1 MAEARHPELK
11 ELLTADLAVLTEVLR
26 LDSTA
31 DRTIENWVDGCRTLT
46 MEDPEKGVAATARL
60 IEIAECAASRRLR
73 ARVFSAHCHALSY
86 AGRMKQAIAI
96 SERAIEE
103 AAASGDT
110 LALAEACMT
119 AVQSHNVLGLREE
132 ALTLASKA
140 GEIFMAAGDLDRSAT
155 AIMLAGVVLRMLDRP
170 EEALERFGSAL
181 MIVGPN
187 PSLRAQLA
195 SNKAEA
201 QLDLGCF
208 ADAKVSFENAL
219 EGFRSCGQDFGEAIV
234 AGNLADLASRRGDLR
249 EALGL
254 FLDASSRF
262 RSASDEAEAARLEA
276 EAAELFLAIGD
287 SREAIYRL
295 PPAIETLHD
304 AGMQTEHARALAAFG
319 VALGRSGEL
328 DAALCKL
335 EESEQLSRDHGQQ
348 HALIRARSLRGGLLL
363 SLGHAQKAVSII
375 RDTINMQPLD
385 PTRARLLLDLSM
397 ALASAGDLAESR
409 IALELASGLTQK
421 LGLADVD
428 TSLSAVRAM
437 HARLSGDLGIA
448 REHLDRAM
456 KGAESRMSQ
465 FAGDRLRATAL
476 GGARLVSE
484 EGIRLA
490 LAANDP
496 ALAYGVSEHAHARTL
511 RESVEL
517 SGRSGRSNQLIA
529 LEGDISA
536 TLTQIEDAR
545 AAGRKYSHILRMR
558 EHLRELERR
567 HGSLEIREQSQTKRP
582 GQSSILPTLSDIQ
595 ASMPVDATA
604 IVLADTGEHFA
615 RLALTPES
623 VTLTE
628 LEVSVKEEAK
638 RCGDLLSNIDRA
650 LVRLTLGRSVPAEL
664 DRHIDDDLEAFGS
677 LLFDGAGEVLARRN
691 RLVVVLPNELA
702 RLPLSALRV
711 DGKYLVELCTPVIAP
726 SLSWSAAKVSTEQP
740 CREGL
745 VAFGIA
751 DEMAQ
756 SIDAELDA
764 IAFVNPSSIVFRN
777 SDATFD
783 RLEREVTNCGVLH
796 LACHGEYSA
805 SDPMGSRL
813 KFGDGWVPARRI
825 AGLNFNDAEVVLGG
839 CETGAVDTIA
849 GEQFGL
855 IRACLLAGARTV
867 IASRWRLSDEAGASI
882 FSELHRSQVHP
893 GESLPCGLSR
903 IQGEA
908 AANGQHPA
916 LWGGLFA
923 LGSWS

>member
-1 MAEARHPELK
+1 MLTTDPAELIEA
-11 ELLTADLAVLTEVLR
+11 LR
-26 LDSTA
+26 IDSTA
-31 DRTIENWVDGCRTLT
+31 DRTIENWVDRCRALT
-46 MEDPEKGVAATARL
+46 MEEPQKGVAATTRL
-60 IEIAECAASRRLR
+60 IEIAKCAASRRILAR
-73 ARVFSAHCHALSY
+73 ALSAHCHALSY
-86 AGRMKQAIAI
+86 AGKMKQAIAI
-96 SERAIEE
+96 SGRAIEE
-103 AAASGDT
+103 SAASGDKV
-110 LALAEACMT
+110 ALAEACLT

-132 ALTLASKA
+132 ALELSSKA
-140 GEIFMAAGDLDRSAT
+140 GEIFMTAGDHDRSAT
-155 AIMLAGVVLRMLDRP
+155 AIMLSGVVLRMLDRP
-170 EEALERFGSAL
+170 EEALKRFDLAL
-181 MIVGPN
+181 NIVGPN
-187 PSLRAQLA
+187 PSLRAQVS

-208 ADAKVSFENAL
+208 GDAKASFEKAL

-234 AGNLADLASRRGDLR
+234 QGNLADLASRRGDLR

-287 SREAIYRL
+287 HREALYRL
-295 PPAIETLHD
+295 PPAIETLRV
-304 AGMQTEHARALAAFG
+304 AGMQTEHARALAALG
-319 VALGRSGEL
+319 VALGKSGEL

-363 SLGHAQKAVSII
+363 SMGHAQKAVSIL

-385 PTRARLLLDLSM
+385 PTRARLLLDLSI
-397 ALASAGDLAESR
+397 ALASAGSLAESR
-409 IALELASGLTQK
+409 VALEVVSGLTQK

-465 FAGDRLRATAL
+465 FAGDRLRATAI
-476 GGARLVSE
+476 GGARLVYE

-496 ALAYGVSEHAHARTL
+496 ALAYEVSEHAHARTL
-511 RESVEL
+511 RESVRL
-517 SGRSGRSNQLIA
+517 SGQSDRSNQLNA

-545 AAGRKYSHILRMR
+545 AAGREDSHILRMR

-567 HGSLEIREQSQTKRP
+567 HGSLEMREQSQTKRP
-582 GQSSILPTLSDIQ
+582 GQSSTLPALSDIQ
-595 ASMPVDATA
+595 ASMPVGATA
-604 IVLADTGEHFA
+604 IVLADTGGHFA
-615 RLALTPES
+615 RLVLTPES
-623 VTLTE
+623 ATLTE
-628 LEVSVKEEAK
+628 LETSVQEEAK

-650 LVRLTLGRSVPAEL
+650 LVRLTLGRNVPAEL
-664 DRHIDDDLEAFGS
+664 DRHIDDDLEAFGT
-677 LLFDGAGEVLARRN
+677 LLFDGAGEVLARCN
-691 RLVVVLPNELA
+691 RLVVILPNELA

-726 SLSWSAAKVSTEQP
+726 SLSWSAAMSSIKPS
-740 CREGL
+740 CRKGL
-745 VAFGIA
+745 VAFGVA

-764 IAFVNPSSIVFRN
+764 IAFVNPGAIVFRN

-783 RLEREVTNCGVLH
+783 RLEHEAAGCGVLH

-805 SDPMGSRL
+805 ADPMGSRL
-813 KFGDGWVPARRI
+813 KFGEGWVPARRV
-825 AGLNFNDAEVVLGG
+825 AGLSLHDTEVVLGG

-882 FSELHRSQVHP
+882 FSELHRSQGHP
-893 GESLPCGLSR
+893 GESLTCGLSR